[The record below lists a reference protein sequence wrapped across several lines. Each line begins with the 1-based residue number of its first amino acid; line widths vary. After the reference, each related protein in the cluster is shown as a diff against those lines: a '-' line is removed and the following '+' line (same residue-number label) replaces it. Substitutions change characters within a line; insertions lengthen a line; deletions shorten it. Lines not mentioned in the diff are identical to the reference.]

1 MEIKRNLSNDAASG
15 IKTDFIY
22 EAGETLK
29 DDKITIA
36 SSQDVTAILEANK
49 RARNEI
55 DRHQKHGEWSKV
67 ASIPMSIYY
76 DLKAKGIADDPKQLA
91 KWLNDS
97 ENRAFRTRDA
107 RI

>member
-1 MEIKRNLSNDAASG
+1 MEIKRTLSADAASG

-36 SSQDVTAILEANK
+36 SSQDVTAILLANK

-55 DRHQKHGEWSKV
+55 TVTRST
-67 ASIPMSIYY
+67 ASGQRLRPYLCQFITI
-76 DLKAKGIADDPKQLA
+76 
-91 KWLNDS
+91 
-97 ENRAFRTRDA
+97 
-107 RI
+107 

>member
-1 MEIKRNLSNDAASG
+1 METRRNLSKDAITG
-15 IKTDFIY
+15 IKTDFVY
-22 EAGETLK
+22 EAGETLN
-29 DDKITIA
+29 DDKITYHTQ
-36 SSQDVTAILEANK
+36 QDVTGIVEANK

-76 DLKAKGIADDPKQLA
+76 DLKAKGIADDPKRLA